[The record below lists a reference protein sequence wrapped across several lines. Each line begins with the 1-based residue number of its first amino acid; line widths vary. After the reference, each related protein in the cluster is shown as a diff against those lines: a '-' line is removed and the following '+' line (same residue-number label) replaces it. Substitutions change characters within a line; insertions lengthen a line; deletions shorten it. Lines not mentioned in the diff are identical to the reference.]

1 MPRNFL
7 ATAAVGALL
16 ISPAFAQQ
24 QPAETQQQQPPEA
37 QQPQAEEQ
45 QQQVEQQPA
54 EAQPQP
60 QQPPIAQQC
69 LEDLRQ
75 EAMRMEEEG
84 YWLTGWGRRWGTG
97 VGMAP
102 PAEPAD
108 QPPTTGAL
116 DATPPAAG
124 PVETTPPPRPGAAG
138 VTGTGPWPAGPV
150 GFGPRAPSY
159 QIRTL
164 YAAGNVLAHR
174 GEEEACRAVLAELR
188 TAYDEYVGYLQEAG
202 VQPGEITTWRQ
213 EQMAAAQPIT
223 ELQERGII
231 SVDDVSGREVRNPQ
245 DERLGSVD
253 DLIFDPESGEVSY
266 AVIARGGF
274 FGIGEVYVAV
284 PWEQFAI
291 APGLNVLVLNID
303 EAQLEQAPEIDPD
316 RFADPEVFTENR
328 ERTDQFWQQ
337 LREG

>member
-1 MPRNFL
+1 MAR
-7 ATAAVGALL
+7 
-16 ISPAFAQQ
+16 
-24 QPAETQQQQPPEA
+24 PE
-37 QQPQAEEQ
+37 
-45 QQQVEQQPA
+45 
-54 EAQPQP
+54 
-60 QQPPIAQQC
+60 
-69 LEDLRQ
+69 
-75 EAMRMEEEG
+75 
-84 YWLTGWGRRWGTG
+84 
-97 VGMAP
+97 
-102 PAEPAD
+102 EPAD

-138 VTGTGPWPAGPV
+138 VTGAGPWPADPA

-164 YAAGNVLAHR
+164 SAAGNVLAHR

-202 VQPGEITTWRQ
+202 LQPGEIATWRQ
-213 EQMAAAQPIT
+213 EQMAAAQPVT
-223 ELQERGII
+223 ELQARGII

-253 DLIFDPESGEVSY
+253 DLIFDPETGEVSY
-266 AVIARGGF
+266 AVVARGGF
-274 FGIGEVYVAV
+274 FGIGEEYVAV

-303 EAQLEQAPEIDPD
+303 AAQLEQAPAIDPD
-316 RFADPEVFTENR
+316 RFADPQVFTENR
-328 ERTDQFWQQ
+328 ERTDEFWRQH
-337 LREG
+337 RES